1 MAVIFSS
8 TYICERLIR
17 FRRQRGIFPV
27 RHVLIAVILLFLS
40 IGLSA
45 GGAEAGNK
53 TQIQSAAETNASPL
67 QPAEYFIYHNL
78 MNGKGLIKTD
88 LSDQPSYLSESLGL
102 WMEFLVS
109 KNDAPHFQEQ
119 YQHLTDSF
127 LMSNHLVTWKIQNGQ
142 ASETNALIDDMRIML
157 SLDQAAAKWDRS
169 DYAQAAR
176 NIGEAL
182 KTYNMN
188 NGLFTD
194 FYDSQAA
201 SKDVT
206 ISYVMPDALAVLKK
220 NGIIDEETE
229 QRNADVLYS
238 APLKNG
244 FLPKTYSSETKE
256 YTYDSEVNLIDQ
268 LYAAWNLPEGD
279 EKAAVLADWIKQKF
293 QTNGKL
299 YGRYSADTKEPA
311 VQYESPS
318 VYALAVLFLTKQHED
333 SSVIKAIYDRMNDF
347 EILDPVQSYYGG
359 YMSGTQTHSFDNL
372 LPLLA
377 ERKLF
382 NETIIQ

>member
-1 MAVIFSS
+1 M
-8 TYICERLIR
+8 
-17 FRRQRGIFPV
+17 
-27 RHVLIAVILLFLS
+27 RHVLVAAILCCLS

-45 GGAEAGNK
+45 GCVEAGNK
-53 TQIQSAAETNASPL
+53 ILYQSETDRNTRPL

-78 MNGKGLIKTD
+78 MNDQGLIKTD
-88 LSDQPSYLSESLGL
+88 FSDQPSYLSESIGL

-109 KNDAPHFQEQ
+109 RQDASHFQEQ

-127 LMSNHLVTWKIQNGQ
+127 LLNHQLVTWKIQNGQ
-142 ASETNALIDDMRIML
+142 ASGTNALIDDMRIMV
-157 SLDQAAAKWDRS
+157 SLDQAAALWGSSQYEKT
-169 DYAQAAR
+169 AR
-176 NIGEAL
+176 DIGTAL
-182 KTYNMN
+182 KSYNMY
-188 NGLFTD
+188 NGMFTD
-194 FYDSQAA
+194 FFDSASQAA

-206 ISYVMPDALAVLKK
+206 LSYVMPDALAVLKK
-220 NGIIDEETE
+220 YGIIDEETV
-229 QRNADVLYS
+229 QRNADVLYL

-244 FLPKTYSSETKE
+244 FLPKTYSAESKQ
-256 YTYDSEVNLIDQ
+256 YKYDSEVNVIDQ
-268 LYAAWNLPEGD
+268 LYAAWHLPEGN
-279 EKAAVLADWIKQKF
+279 EKAAVIAEWVKKEF
-293 QTNGKL
+293 QANGKL

-318 VYALAVLFLTKQHED
+318 VYALAALFLTKQHED

-347 EILDPVQSYYGG
+347 EILDPAKPYYGG
-359 YMSGTQTHSFDNL
+359 YMSGADTHSFDNL

>member
-1 MAVIFSS
+1 MLQA
-8 TYICERLIR
+8 TKGDL
-17 FRRQRGIFPV
+17 PV
-27 RHVLIAVILLFLS
+27 RHVLIAVILFFLS

-45 GGAEAGNK
+45 GCAEAGNK
-53 TQIQSAAETNASPL
+53 TQNQSATEVNASPL

-78 MNGKGLIKTD
+78 MNDKGLIKTD
-88 LSDQPSYLSESLGL
+88 FSDQPSYLSESLGL
-102 WMEFLVS
+102 WMEFLLS
-109 KNDAPHFQEQ
+109 KNDAPHFQDQ

-142 ASETNALIDDMRIML
+142 ASGTNALIDDMRIML
-157 SLDQAAAKWDRS
+157 SLDQAAAKWGHS
-169 DYAQAAR
+169 DYAQTAR
-176 NIGEAL
+176 DIGTSL

-188 NGLFTD
+188 NGFFTD

-206 ISYVMPDALAVLKK
+206 LSYVMPDALAVLKK

-229 QRNADVLYS
+229 QRNANVLYS

-256 YTYDSEVNLIDQ
+256 YTYDSEINLIDQ
-268 LYAAWNLPEGD
+268 LYAAWHLPEGD
-279 EKAAVLADWIKQKF
+279 EKASVLADWIKQEF
-293 QTNGKL
+293 QKNGKL

-318 VYALAVLFLTKQHED
+318 VYALAVLFLTKQHEN

-347 EILDPVQSYYGG
+347 EIHDPVKSYYGG

-382 NETIIQ
+382 NENIIQ